1 MATAKREE
9 IEITLQSLELLVTGP
24 TPIPAESNHSLTIE
38 LLWPRSGT
46 QAKAYSR
53 LIKLNDGKCA
63 FTDADWYESILLK
76 DAVAG
81 RFALKVTVSQ
91 VLSDTA
97 VDKLLRSM
105 AKAAA
110 SSVADAVAASV
121 DKPLGKTL
129 AAPVDYI
136 ASVFAGEAVPPIA
149 ESIITL
155 DPAFISAGGGVLT
168 LPLTCPAR
176 VTKAAAPVG
185 KIRKPPKHVIG
196 KGDPN
201 GTAVLSIKLN

>member
-24 TPIPAESNHSLTIE
+24 TRIPAESNHAITVE

-46 QAKAYSR
+46 QSKAYSR
-53 LIKLNDGKCA
+53 LVRLHDGKCA
-63 FTDADWYESILLK
+63 FTDADWHESILLK
-76 DAVAG
+76 DAVVG
-81 RFALKVTVSQ
+81 RFALKVTVSRA
-91 VLSDTA
+91 LSDTA
-97 VDKLLRSM
+97 VEKLLRSM

-110 SSVADAVAASV
+110 SSVADALAASV

-136 ASVFAGEAVPPIA
+136 ASVFAGEAVQPIA
-149 ESIITL
+149 ESIIAL
-155 DPAFISAGGGVLT
+155 EPEFVSAGGGVLT
-168 LPLTCPAR
+168 LPLSCPAR

-185 KIRKPPKHVIG
+185 KIRKPPKRVIG

-201 GTAVLSIKLN
+201 GTAVLSIKLI